1 MAAFLYAWGDVR
13 RVGAGRY
20 LTPGRMYR
28 WCCWFR
34 DVKPLLWMTLH
45 EKQEQMAEATER
57 LIYEHLG
64 EEALLYL
71 LAVDE
76 DQLHDRFGDA
86 GSPLT
91 AEQEAVL
98 SQLVLIDEQMRTWQ
112 QPEEQLSH
120 EWSRRL
126 TERPESS
133 ELSLGNVARQISGGF
148 LVAAPT
154 GLGALE
160 ECLARLTLECFPALI
175 VKEPEG
181 PFGRMGLPV
190 SLKHPLDL
198 SFQDLV
204 MQDAELARLFP
215 NKNGSS
221 GRGGSTFRSSGQGGS
236 HQLWIFGA
244 TLIASGW
251 RLARV
256 KSVSPTPEEL
266 VESVLEGLLIIRR
279 AMSGDET
286 TIPARVGLTG
296 VLLPDSVDR
305 IDLGWAVIRKVDERD
320 EQFIKVTSLEG
331 QLTTT
336 TAEGKNV
343 VINYSGDLVLELE
356 VPYLVRLVQLD
367 IAADWPNELHVAYLK
382 LEAIIQ
388 NVRLGLLL
396 ACPDLRP
403 ILIPTWQ
410 AILDPLTQGT
420 GAGWVDAKHTPG
432 LIPTRL
438 TEAQASEWKI
448 WATNI
453 QVHRI
458 PTIGVAIRRMLA
470 SIAERRSP
478 DDVLVDAVIVWEN
491 LFGAKTETT
500 LRVSSSLAWLLG
512 NSSADRRMRQTRYK
526 KIYGI
531 RSDVVHGAAA
541 VNPTRLQ
548 EFSME
553 AVQISIDALRAL
565 FGTHVALL
573 GIETSEERS
582 LQIMHEG

>member
-1 MAAFLYAWGDVR
+1 
-13 RVGAGRY
+13 
-20 LTPGRMYR
+20 
-28 WCCWFR
+28 
-34 DVKPLLWMTLH
+34 
-45 EKQEQMAEATER
+45 MAEATER
-57 LIYEHLG
+57 LVYEHLG

-76 DQLHDRFGDA
+76 DQLHDRLGDV
-86 GSPLT
+86 GSPLS

-98 SQLVLIDEQMRTWQ
+98 GQLVLIDEQMRTWQ
-112 QPEEQLSH
+112 QPEEMLSQ

-126 TERPESS
+126 AERHESI
-133 ELSLGNVARQISGGF
+133 ELSLGNVARQISGGD
-148 LVAAPT
+148 LVAAPD

-160 ECLARLTLECFPALI
+160 ECLARLSLECFPALI

-181 PFGRMGLPV
+181 PFGRIGLPA
-190 SLKHPLDL
+190 SLFRHPLNL
-198 SFQDLV
+198 SFQELV
-204 MQDAELARLFP
+204 MQDAELARMFP
-215 NKNGSS
+215 DKDESA
-221 GRGGSTFRSSGQGGS
+221 GRSGSTIRSSGQGGG
-236 HQLWIFGA
+236 HQLWTFA
-244 TLIASGW
+244 DALVASGW

-256 KSVSPTPEEL
+256 KSVGPTPKEL
-266 VESVLEGLLIIRR
+266 LESVLEGLSIIRR
-279 AMSGDET
+279 AVSGDDT
-286 TIPARVGLTG
+286 TIRARVGLTG

-305 IDLGWAVIRKVDERD
+305 IDLGWAVIRKADERD

-336 TAEGKNV
+336 TAEGQNV
-343 VINYSGDLVLELE
+343 VINYSGDLVLEFE
-356 VPYLVRLVQLD
+356 VPYLVRLGQFD
-367 IAADWPNELHVAYLK
+367 IAAGWPDELQVGYRK
-382 LEAIIQ
+382 LEEIIQ

-396 ACPDLRP
+396 ACPDVRP

-410 AILDPLTQGT
+410 VILDPLTQGT
-420 GAGWVDAKHTPG
+420 GAGWSDAKQTPG
-432 LIPTRL
+432 LTPTQL

-453 QVHRI
+453 QTHRI

-512 NSSADRRMRQTRYK
+512 NSAADRRTRQTRYK
-526 KIYGI
+526 KIYGV

-541 VNPTRLQ
+541 VNPTQLQ
-548 EFSME
+548 EFSTE
-553 AVQISIDALRAL
+553 AVQISIDALRAV
-565 FGTHVALL
+565 FGTHTALL
-573 GIETSEERS
+573 KIATSEERS
-582 LQIMHEG
+582 LHMLHEG